1 MTARPEPAQF
11 ILPVP
16 GTMPLAP
23 QQRDALLRLTQPAC
37 IIAAPLAGE
46 AEGGRMDRGLLEAAH
61 RAGIPVLKAI
71 GEEPPHRVGADGVYL
86 GDAGIAAREVAD
98 WRDALGP
105 EGMLVVFSGASRH
118 AAMEAAEA
126 GADAIAFGGDGE
138 TLLDLIAWWSALMEI
153 PCIAAGAAGPD
164 QAAALVRAGADFVM
178 ADPDL
183 WAGDPQEGGVPAALV
198 AIAEAVAD
206 AAALAG
212 PPGQD

>member
-1 MTARPEPAQF
+1 MTAQPEPAQF

-16 GTMPLAP
+16 GTVPLAP
-23 QQRDALLRLTQPAC
+23 RPRDALLRLTQPAC
-37 IIAAPLAGE
+37 IIAAPLAGA

-71 GEEPPHRVGADGVYL
+71 GEEPPHRVGADGAYL
-86 GDAGIAAREVAD
+86 GEPGVAAAEVAD

-105 EGMLVVFSGASRH
+105 EGMLVVFCGTSRH

-126 GADAIAFGGDGE
+126 GADAIAFGGEGE
-138 TLLDLIAWWSALMEI
+138 MLLDLIGWWSALMEI
-153 PCIAAGAAGPD
+153 PCIAAGAASPD
-164 QAAALVRAGADFVM
+164 QAIALVHAGADFVM
-178 ADPDL
+178 PDPEL
-183 WAGDPQEGGVPAALV
+183 WAGGPQQDDVPAALV

-212 PPGQD
+212 APGRD